1 MRLPGAENNVEGAA
15 GAVRAGHRLAFCFA
29 PHRRRRRA
37 IVTAVKEKTRAMAP
51 TLDWVLCLSLNILLT
66 YIPHLA
72 LRVPAVHAKLAA
84 DQ

>member
-1 MRLPGAENNVEGAA
+1 
-15 GAVRAGHRLAFCFA
+15 
-29 PHRRRRRA
+29 
-37 IVTAVKEKTRAMAP
+37 MAP

>member
-1 MRLPGAENNVEGAA
+1 MMLG
-15 GAVRAGHRLAFCFA
+15 
-29 PHRRRRRA
+29 
-37 IVTAVKEKTRAMAP
+37 
-51 TLDWVLCLSLNILLT
+51 TLIIDDDWVLCLSLNILLT